1 MLVYL
6 KTTETKIL
14 YGTSLTSCSNAS
26 LCVLFPESS
35 SIKTGQTISGRKALM
50 ADGKETGQGTKR
62 LVVFDVEGILI
73 PKNRYLLFEISR
85 KVGFLGFIKILAL
98 GLLYETG
105 LLSLDSAL
113 RRIFAMLKG
122 LRAEEVLQL
131 HKKIPLMP
139 GTEKVFKRLNA
150 KGYRTALISS
160 GLPVLFVEDLA
171 ARLKADYAFGLELEI
186 VNERLTGAI
195 GGNVLKPGGKAVVLK
210 KILAKEGLDS
220 QNCVMVADDRNN
232 LPMFPLCNLRI
243 GYNPDF
249 FLSAKSDYVTRG
261 DLTEILPPI
270 IGKNPQVSHPA
281 ISRSRGLRETM
292 HMSSF
297 LLSFIS
303 IYLTGNILL
312 ASVILLVTVFYT
324 LSEFARIRGIN
335 IPILSSITWNAA
347 NKPELYEFATAPIA
361 FALGIAISLL
371 IFPAPIRYVAIT
383 ILTLGDGFAHITGM
397 KLGRTPLPF
406 NKGKNLEG
414 TIFGFLFAFL
424 AAMIFVD
431 PLRALIGAAV
441 GMIVE
446 GLPLP
451 VNDNLTMPLVSGLVL
466 TLIS

>member
-1 MLVYL
+1 
-6 KTTETKIL
+6 
-14 YGTSLTSCSNAS
+14 
-26 LCVLFPESS
+26 
-35 SIKTGQTISGRKALM
+35 M
-50 ADGKETGQGTKR
+50 ADGKEMGEQKNR
-62 LVVFDVEGILI
+62 LVVFDVEGVLI

-85 KVGFLGFIKILAL
+85 KLGFLGFIKILAL
-98 GLLYETG
+98 GVLYETG
-105 LLSLDSAL
+105 LLSLESAL
-113 RRIFAMLKG
+113 RRLFMMLKDLKAKEIVQIQKNIPLIPG
-122 LRAEEVLQL
+122 AEE
-131 HKKIPLMP
+131 
-139 GTEKVFKRLNA
+139 VFKRLNT

-186 VNERLTGAI
+186 VDERLTGAI
-195 GGNVLKPGGKAVVLK
+195 GGDLLKPGGKATVLK
-210 KILAKEGLDS
+210 KILAKEDLDP

-232 LPMFPLCNLRI
+232 IPMFPLCNLKI

-249 FLSAKSDYVTRG
+249 LLSAKSDYVTRG
-261 DLTEILPPI
+261 ELTEILPPI
-270 IGKNPQVSHPA
+270 TGEKTHVSYPA
-281 ISRSRGLRETM
+281 IPRSRGLRETM
-292 HMSSF
+292 HISSF
-297 LLSFIS
+297 LLSFVS
-303 IYLTGNILL
+303 MYLTGNILL
-312 ASVILLVTVFYT
+312 ASVILLVTVLYA
-324 LSEFARIRGIN
+324 LSEVARIRGIN

-347 NKPELYEFATAPIA
+347 NKPELHEFAASPIH

-371 IFPAPIRYVAIT
+371 VFSAPIRYVAIT

-431 PLRALIGAAV
+431 PVRALISAAV